1 MGMELRTLHALV
13 EVVRCGGFSAAAR
26 SLFTTQSNVSKAVR
40 QLEDELGMVLLDR
53 MGGHCQLTDAG
64 EVVFRR
70 ARSML
75 AAAEDIADE
84 LGDLRGVLR
93 GTLRIGLP
101 LFGSSVLFAP
111 VFARFRSRYPGVD
124 VGLEEQ
130 GSRRLEEMLRAGD
143 VDIAASLAPVPEE
156 FAWQH
161 VRVEPLVALLPPGH
175 ALERR
180 KRLRMVELAH
190 EPFILFGE
198 GFLLNQ
204 IIVDCCTRNGF
215 RPTVAARSGQM
226 DFIVGLVEAGL
237 GVALL
242 PRFLVAGR
250 RGSVTRVLLDEPDT
264 FWSMA
269 LIWRRGGYLS
279 HAARAWLDL
288 AREVHGDAPGGDA
301 APTPAAGKRP

>member
-1 MGMELRTLHALV
+1 MELRTLHALV

-64 EVVFRR
+64 QVVFRR
-70 ARSML
+70 ARNML

-111 VFARFRSRYPGVD
+111 VFALFRSRYPGVD

-161 VRVEPLVALLPPGH
+161 VRVEPLVVLLPPGH
-175 ALERR
+175 ALARR
-180 KRLRMVELAH
+180 KRLRMAELAH

-215 RPTVAARSGQM
+215 RPAVAARSGQM

-242 PRFLVAGR
+242 PRFLVSGY
-250 RGSVTRVLLDEPDT
+250 RGKAARALLDEPDT

-288 AREVHGDAPGGDA
+288 AREVHGDVPAGAA